1 MNVIHDS
8 FFLSEYQVLNLFI
21 CGIGTVGGSLVEQIR
36 CQQQKLMMENGLKLH
51 IVGIADADRAMFSRE
66 GFDLTDF
73 RAELAEK
80 GKPSTLETLR
90 DEIIGMNIFNS
101 VFVDCTAS
109 AAVASLYKDLLLHNV
124 SVVAANKIAA
134 SSEYENYRELKQI
147 ARQRGVKYLLRRMW
161 VQDFR
166 LSIRSMTLSI
176 AVTRY

>member
-1 MNVIHDS
+1 M
-8 FFLSEYQVLNLFI
+8 
-21 CGIGTVGGSLVEQIR
+21 
-36 CQQQKLMMENGLKLH
+36 KLH

-109 AAVASLYKDLLLHNV
+109 AAMAFSSV
-124 SVVAANKIAA
+124 SVVLN
-134 SSEYENYRELKQI
+134 S
-147 ARQRGVKYLLRRMW
+147 LR
-161 VQDFR
+161 
-166 LSIRSMTLSI
+166 L
-176 AVTRY
+176 RY